1 MTINELHVLM
11 GHVNEK
17 DCRKMIKEGM
27 VLGIEFDH
35 ISKLDDC
42 DICKIVKMK
51 ATPFPKSIS
60 QASLTRI
67 GELVSL
73 DLFGPISPAKGGE
86 LFFMVCI
93 DHYSRYIHTYPLK
106 KKSDAFEYY
115 QEYAALF
122 ENKTGRKITCLR
134 TDNGGEF
141 KSNAFKAFLKNQGT
155 MHHLTIPYT
164 SQQNGVSERL
174 IQTYRHDQ
182 VYIEDS

>member
-93 DHYSRYIHTYPLK
+93 DHYSRYINTYPLK

-122 ENKTGRKITCLR
+122 ENKIGRKITCLR

-141 KSNAFKAFLKNQGT
+141 KSNAFKACGG
-155 MHHLTIPYT
+155 IT
-164 SQQNGVSERL
+164 SPVQ
-174 IQTYRHDQ
+174 
-182 VYIEDS
+182 